1 MAKILVADDSAFMRK
16 ILENAIKKSGDHQI
30 TSVPDGGDAITKY
43 KEISPDVVFLDITM
57 IKVSGIDALKEIRK
71 MDSKAKIFMCTAVG
85 QDAVIKEA
93 TDAGAMGYINKPF
106 KEDQI
111 IAAVKKAI
119 G

>member
-16 ILENAIKKSGDHQI
+16 LLENVIRKTGDHQI
-30 TSVPDGGDAITKY
+30 TSVPDGMDAISKY

-57 IKVSGIDALKEIRK
+57 IKVSGIDALKEILR
-71 MDSKAKIFMCTAVG
+71 MDSNAKIFVCTSEG
-85 QDAVIKEA
+85 QDAIVKEA
-93 TDAGAMGYINKPF
+93 TEAGALGYVNKPF

-111 IAAVKKAI
+111 TSAVKKAI